1 MESRVA
7 RECFA
12 TRTLEEEKNKSGE
25 CVETQNFASRK
36 GSLKLKKKSEE
47 IFLKLGN
54 SVELQLTS

>member
-25 CVETQNFASRK
+25 CIETQHFASRK
-36 GSLKLKKKSEE
+36 ESLKCGKSEE